1 MQNGGKCWEKDSLL
15 AADLGNQFEDKVVI
29 VEFNLSALGH
39 SDVVVDTDLETDVR
53 FLLFVVSPVTVW
65 ITYSN
70 GAIVADVL
78 RLIWLHRLENVILVC
93 EFYYLLLIKASNVLL
108 NRFELGV

>member
-39 SDVVVDTDLETDVR
+39 SDVVVETDLETDVC
-53 FLLFVVSPVTVW
+53 FLFLVASSITVW
-65 ITYSN
+65 
-70 GAIVADVL
+70 V
-78 RLIWLHRLENVILVC
+78 
-93 EFYYLLLIKASNVLL
+93 
-108 NRFELGV
+108 